1 MTPADSFDLALGLY
15 IAVCA
20 LLVLHRWVCGRWM

>member
-1 MTPADSFDLALGLY
+1 MNPFDLALGFA

-20 LLVLHRWVCGRWM
+20 LLVMHRWISGRWI

>member
-1 MTPADSFDLALGLY
+1 MNPFDLALGLY

-20 LLVLHRWVCGRWM
+20 LLVLHRWYSGRWW

>member
-1 MTPADSFDLALGLY
+1 MNPLALALALGFC

-20 LLVLHRWVCGRWM
+20 LLVLHRWITGRRL